1 MKTSKI
7 IIALWASLL
16 LLAACENSKGLQK
29 NVYQSPRHYT
39 PDTQTESIVENESK
53 AAPVVKAYRKK
64 KDKIK
69 KAKEPVVPAV
79 KLKKEVELMEDVEVV
94 EEPEVEVAFCQGTPQ
109 KQEYNDNTYDA
120 IQDNEFMLAQQD
132 PLSTFSIDV
141 DNASYSVVRQYLV
154 NGQIPPANA
163 VRIEEL
169 INYFDY
175 NYAQPTSEHP
185 FSIYTEVASAPWN
198 PQHKMVMMGIKGKD
212 LDYQNLKPG
221 NLVFLIDT
229 SGSMGDE
236 NKLPLLIKSFKLLVN
251 HLPKNSKVA
260 IVTYAGSAGLVLPP
274 TKIKYKTKILS
285 ALDHLYA
292 GGSTAGGAGIK
303 LAYKIAEDQYLS
315 KGNNR
320 VILATDGDFNVGAHS
335 PAEMVDLI
343 KKEKEKDIYLTILGF
358 GMGNYKDGMMEQ
370 ISNAGNG
377 NYFYIDA
384 YSEAQKVFQKEL
396 VANMFTIAKDVK
408 IQVEFN
414 PTAVKAYRLIGY
426 ANRKLA
432 NKDFT
437 DDTKDAGEL
446 GAGHTVTALYEIIPA
461 GSSENVSGTDPL
473 KYQNVQNTDKNSELL
488 TVKLRYKPIKSNV
501 SKLIAIPV
509 ANNNKEWQQAGND
522 FRFACSVAG
531 FGMLLRDSKFK
542 AQTDI
547 KLVKKLV
554 AGNADYQDI
563 YKNEY
568 ITLLDKYEA
577 LAAARKIDN

>member
-7 IIALWASLL
+7 IITLWASLL

-29 NVYQSPRHYT
+29 NVYKSPRHNT
-39 PDTQTESIVENESK
+39 PNTVKENIVENDSK
-53 AAPVVKAYRKK
+53 PAPVVKANRKK
-64 KDKIK
+64 KDKNRR
-69 KAKEPVVPAV
+69 AKEPVVPSV
-79 KLKKEVELMEDVEVV
+79 KLKKEVAEMEDADMIA
-94 EEPEVEVAFCQGTPQ
+94 EPEIKVAYRKVAPQ
-109 KQEYNDNTYDA
+109 QQEYDDNTYDA

-154 NGQIPPANA
+154 NGGIPPANA

-175 NYAQPTSEHP
+175 SYAQPTGEHP
-185 FSIYTEVASAPWN
+185 FSVFTEVASAPWN
-198 PQHKMVMMGIKGKD
+198 AQHKMVMVGIKGKD

-251 HLPKNSKVA
+251 QLPKNSKVA
-260 IVTYAGSAGLVLPP
+260 IVTYAGSAGLALPP
-274 TKIKYKTKILS
+274 TRIKYKKKILS

-292 GGSTAGGAGIK
+292 GGSTAGGEGIK
-303 LAYKIAEDQYLS
+303 LAYKIAEDQFLS

-335 PAEMVDLI
+335 PADMVDLI

-377 NYFYIDA
+377 NYFYIDT
-384 YSEAQKVFQKEL
+384 YSEAKKVFQKEL

-432 NKDFT
+432 NKDFN

-461 GSSENVSGTDPL
+461 GSSENVEGTDPL
-473 KYQNVQNTDKNSELL
+473 KYQNVQNTVDNSELL

-509 ANNNKEWQQAGND
+509 SNTNKEWQQAGSD

-554 AGNADYQDI
+554 AGNPDYQDI

-577 LAAARKIDN
+577 LVASSKLHN